1 METLPIWLTWENVL
15 IAVGIFET
23 TLGAIPNNWLPYRSF
38 LLRAV
43 AAVVRFVEE
52 S

>member
-1 METLPIWLTWENVL
+1 MENLPVWLTLENVL
-15 IAVGIFET
+15 IAVGVLET

-38 LLRAV
+38 LLRGITAI
-43 AAVVRFVEE
+43 VRFIEE